1 MNDILNLIIS
11 WIPAIASLGGI
22 GTVAGVALKAVS
34 DLKKQNDLGEI
45 RDELKQLSR
54 DNAELR
60 KENRILIDRLTKIN
74 GYNGRRNER

>member
-74 GYNGRRNER
+74 GYNGRRGER

>member
-1 MNDILNLIIS
+1 MNDLLNLIIS

-22 GTVAGVALKAVS
+22 GTVAGIAIKAVT

-74 GYNGRRNER
+74 GYNGRRNE